1 MSKLLPSPHLV
12 PPMTQYVWPLLLIFY
27 NSITIHLQQTYANV
41 AQTRR
46 RRKDRKHEMA
56 TSSPSTKQHRPQIR
70 HERIT
75 SAGCGC
81 SVLTVLSR
89 SSSVFRRSTSTVSSS
104 ISLFFSFRSDCVR
117 IDIGVESTWRWVDS
131 SWPCRQSSQ
140 LHSNTTRKYWNSI
153 ICRIL
158 TLQVRYATINNV
170 FCSWNA
176 SDGIKGTEP

>member
-1 MSKLLPSPHLV
+1 MSICARIAGLNFPYSHRPQKNVQTSSLTPFGASDDSIRLG
-12 PPMTQYVWPLLLIFY
+12 PPYLFFY
-27 NSITIHLQQTYANV
+27 NSIKIHLQQTYANV

-46 RRKDRKHEMA
+46 RREDRKHEMA

-117 IDIGVESTWRWVDS
+117 IDIGVEST
-131 SWPCRQSSQ
+131 
-140 LHSNTTRKYWNSI
+140 
-153 ICRIL
+153 
-158 TLQVRYATINNV
+158 
-170 FCSWNA
+170 
-176 SDGIKGTEP
+176 